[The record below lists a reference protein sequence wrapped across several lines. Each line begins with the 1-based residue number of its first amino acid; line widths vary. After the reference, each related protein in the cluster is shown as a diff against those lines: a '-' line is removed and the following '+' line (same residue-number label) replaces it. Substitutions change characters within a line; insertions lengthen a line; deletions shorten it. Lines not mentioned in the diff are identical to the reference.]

1 MWTWKEGGSIT
12 AGNRN
17 SKIALVLEQ
26 EPQGLLESSV
36 LCPDAVTNRSAGS
49 LGTGHTVLDCEPDI
63 FVRSTKTI
71 ECVRN
76 GLGQGGASL

>member
-1 MWTWKEGGSIT
+1 MERRGFYNS
-12 AGNRN
+12 RN
-17 SKIALVLEQ
+17 SRIAPALEQ
-26 EPQGLLESSV
+26 ESQGLLESSV

-49 LGTGHTVLDCEPDI
+49 LGTGHTVLECEPDI

-76 GLGQGGASL
+76 GLGQGGDSL